1 MRIGELAALAG
12 VTTRTVR
19 HYHRIGL
26 LPEPARRANGYRVY
40 TLRDAVEL
48 ARVRRLTEL
57 GLSLDEV
64 RDALADDIGKELHE
78 ILAELDA
85 DLARQEAAIRQ
96 RRARLAELLRY
107 AEGGGLTAEGPVS
120 PELAAVFADM
130 SRTSARLGVPEP
142 ASAAKERELLALLD
156 TTADDAHRGWLDA
169 LLHALS
175 ADPEAMTRAY
185 DIYARLDELA
195 DAEATDPRVEEL
207 ARDVLAALPDEAL
220 ALMAAG
226 PDEAGTRAG
235 EDGDEGREAFAEM
248 FFADFPPAQ
257 AEVLRRAMVLF
268 GERTSGAGEAGG
280 AGRAERRRGERAS

>member
-85 DLARQEAAIRQ
+85 DLARQEGAIRQ

-156 TTADDAHRGWLDA
+156 STADDAHRGWLDA

-175 ADPEAMTRAY
+175 ADPDAMTRAY
-185 DIYARLDELA
+185 EIYARLDELA
-195 DAEATDPRVEEL
+195 DAEATDPRVDVL
-207 ARDVLAALPDEAL
+207 ARDVVAVLPEEAL
-220 ALMAAG
+220 ALMTGGPAAAG
-226 PDEAGTRAG
+226 TAAA
-235 EDGDEGREAFAEM
+235 EDGDDGREAFAEV

-257 AEVLRRAMVLF
+257 AEVMRRAMALLE
-268 GERTSGAGEAGG
+268 ERTGGAGEAGG
-280 AGRAERRRGERAS
+280 AGRADRRRGESAS